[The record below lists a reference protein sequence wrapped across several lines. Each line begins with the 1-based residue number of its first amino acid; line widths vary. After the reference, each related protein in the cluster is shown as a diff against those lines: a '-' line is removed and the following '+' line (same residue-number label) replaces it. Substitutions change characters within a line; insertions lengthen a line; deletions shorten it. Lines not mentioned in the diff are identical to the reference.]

1 MRSRIG
7 EALIQAGLISARDL
21 ARAVRAQARSDERLG
36 VVLVRLRIATEE
48 QIAAA
53 LASQLG
59 LPYADLSRESIEPGA
74 VAKIPREFAFREA
87 CIAIRIE
94 KSVLT
99 VAMADPLRISL
110 VQDLQDQTGYRIREV
125 VATRGAILDAVGTVY
140 PELPPDGPVPQ
151 QAPAPLPPDQVL
163 PVDDVVDGIIRQ
175 AIAHEATDVHVDPA
189 GQDVVVRFRID
200 GVLRE
205 WTRIPAASQDD
216 VIARF
221 KILAGMDVAEKLLPQ
236 SGRLRLPS
244 GGDGTID
251 MRAVTLRTYFGE
263 RIVLTARGRRR
274 RALSIDALG
283 MSDRALEDVRASLAA
298 GAGLF
303 VVAGPS
309 GSGRSSTLAAALE
322 VVSPGRSAVTVEDTV
337 EFEIP
342 GVNHTQVSE
351 IVGLTFAHALR
362 SILRQSPDVILIGDV
377 PDADTAGLAA
387 DAARAGKLVLCSV
400 TAHDAG
406 AAILRLNELGVDA
419 SSPSLVQCVIGQR
432 LVRRLCTRCR
442 VPDSPDEAVLRALGL
457 PSAGPT
463 TSAFKASGCSDC
475 DYTGYRGRIGVFEVI
490 RFTETLR
497 RALAP
502 RPRIDQVR
510 EMAFKGDV
518 ATLAEDGV
526 SKAMAGVTSIEEV
539 RRTVREFQAPR
550 PICPACGGVVAVDFS
565 ACPRCGQRLG
575 IECPHCGRG
584 LEAGWTYCPFCAR
597 RVETPAFPARR
608 GIIGLVRNPDPSD
621 LV

>member
-7 EALIQAGLISARDL
+7 EALIQAGLVSARDL
-21 ARAVRAQARSDERLG
+21 ARAVKAQARSDERLG
-36 VVLVRLRIATEE
+36 VVLVRLRLASEE

-59 LPYADLSRESIEPGA
+59 LPYADLSRESVEPGA
-74 VAKIPREFAFREA
+74 VATIPREFALREA
-87 CIAIRIE
+87 CIAIRLE
-94 KSVLT
+94 KDVLT

-125 VATRGAILDAVGTVY
+125 VATRGAILDAVETAY
-140 PELPPDGPVPQ
+140 TERPPDRSALPE
-151 QAPAPLPPDQVL
+151 APAQRPPDQVL

-175 AIAHEATDVHVDPA
+175 AIAHEASDVHVDPT

-205 WTRIPAASQDD
+205 WTRIAAAHQDD
-216 VIARF
+216 LIARF

-236 SGRLRLPS
+236 SGRLRLPP
-244 GGDGTID
+244 GDDGAID
-251 MRAVTLRTYFGE
+251 MRAVTLRTCFGE

-274 RALSIDALG
+274 HAPSIDALG

-298 GAGLF
+298 GAGLII
-303 VVAGPS
+303 VAGPS
-309 GSGRSSTLAAALE
+309 GSGRSSTLAAALD
-322 VVSPGRSAVTVEDTV
+322 VVSPGRSAVTIEDTI
-337 EFEIP
+337 EYEIP

-362 SILRQSPDVILIGDV
+362 SILRQTPDVILLGDV
-377 PDADTAGLAA
+377 PDADTAGVAA

-442 VPDSPDEAVLRALGL
+442 SPYAPDEAVLRALGL
-457 PSAGPT
+457 PSGALSL
-463 TSAFKASGCSDC
+463 SAFNPSGCSDC
-475 DYTGYRGRIGVFEVI
+475 DYTGYRGRIGIFEVI
-490 RFTETLR
+490 RFTDALR
-497 RALAP
+497 RTLAS
-502 RPRIDQVR
+502 RPRIDQLR
-510 EMAFKGDV
+510 EVAFQGDV

-550 PICPACGGVVAVDFS
+550 PICPACGGIVAIDFS

-575 IECPHCGRG
+575 IECPIAAAGSKPAGRTARSAPG
-584 LEAGWTYCPFCAR
+584 ASKQPLFPRAGA
-597 RVETPAFPARR
+597 
-608 GIIGLVRNPDPSD
+608 
-621 LV
+621 